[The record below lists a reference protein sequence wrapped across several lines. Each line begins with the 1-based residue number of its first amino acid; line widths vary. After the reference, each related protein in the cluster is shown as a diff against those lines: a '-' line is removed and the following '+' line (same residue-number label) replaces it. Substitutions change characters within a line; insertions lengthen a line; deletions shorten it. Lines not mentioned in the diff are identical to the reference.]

1 MINSSC
7 QSYNVISNNPAC
19 VRAPRQSYRK
29 YRYPFRDFYL
39 IMEKPLRFC
48 ARKTVKAESRVKHV

>member
-1 MINSSC
+1 MRRNSC

-39 IMEKPLRFC
+39 IMEKPRLW
-48 ARKTVKAESRVKHV
+48 RKNRVECQT